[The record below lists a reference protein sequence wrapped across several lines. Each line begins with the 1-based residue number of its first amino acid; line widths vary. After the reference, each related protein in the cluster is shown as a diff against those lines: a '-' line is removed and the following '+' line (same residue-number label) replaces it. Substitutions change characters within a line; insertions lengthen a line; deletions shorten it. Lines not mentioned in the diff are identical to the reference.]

1 MIKIALCD
9 DNERI
14 IQHFSTLLHEVAEQE
29 GVEISIHAFSSGEN
43 LLFEL
48 DENCNA
54 FDIMYL
60 DIEMGRIN
68 GIETADILRRKG
80 CQSILIFL
88 TNNERYVFQSFDVQP
103 LHYILK
109 TQVTMQKF
117 HDIFVKAIAQKQKN
131 DEDVF
136 ICEFNDVKKIIPLH
150 EIYYFDIRNRV
161 VTVHYGQSEFSFYS
175 KLDIIEETLANKHFV
190 RIHRSFIVNLCY
202 IDHIVSKSVFLINKE
217 ELPIGATYQKSLKE
231 QFSNYLLEIA

>member
-1 MIKIALCD
+1 MV
-9 DNERI
+9 N
-14 IQHFSTLLHEVAEQE
+14 
-29 GVEISIHAFSSGEN
+29 
-43 LLFEL
+43 
-48 DENCNA
+48 
-54 FDIMYL
+54 
-60 DIEMGRIN
+60 
-68 GIETADILRRKG
+68 
-80 CQSILIFL
+80 
-88 TNNERYVFQSFDVQP
+88 YVFVTGGVVSG
-103 LHYILK
+103 LGKGITAASLGRLLK
-109 TQVTMQKF
+109 ARGYQVTMQKF